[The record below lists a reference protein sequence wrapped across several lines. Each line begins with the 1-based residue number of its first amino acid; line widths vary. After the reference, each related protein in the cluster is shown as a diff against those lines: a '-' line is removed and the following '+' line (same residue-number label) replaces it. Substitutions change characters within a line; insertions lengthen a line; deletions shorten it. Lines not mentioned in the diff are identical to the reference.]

1 MSFIEI
7 DKVSFSY
14 PEMRD
19 KALKNINLKI
29 EKGELVLIIGPSGS
43 GKSTL
48 LSMLKNEISPV
59 GNLEGSILID
69 NVLREKCS
77 FSEIGYLFQDP
88 NAQLVSDKVYDE
100 LIYSLR
106 NLNLTEDEINE
117 RLGEIVT
124 YLNLNNILE
133 QNVHTLSGG
142 NKQIVNIASL
152 LLMHPKVLILDEP
165 TSQIDPIHYD
175 DIVNL
180 VLKLNKE
187 NQITT
192 LITEHRYSRLF
203 YEADKVIFMDH
214 GEIVVCDKPKNFIA
228 NLREKKG
235 AEIEPFIQ
243 EIIGEEPAIESRD
256 NDEVKLVE
264 KEASTTISQEIKEV
278 IEAKDISFSY
288 NNKDLNLNYI
298 NFSANPGEILSIVGS
313 NGCGKTTFLKLLSG
327 IYYPLTGAIK
337 LNGMKYKKIKSELF
351 KHIGYVPQDVN
362 EFFTFD
368 NIEAEFDFLK
378 KKLGSEFDEEL
389 YQRLKEEYKLE
400 RFLHKHPT
408 DISGGE
414 KQLII
419 IIIQI
424 LKKSKVMILDEP
436 TKGLDPVLKNKLGET
451 LVSIK
456 NKGTAIILVTHDIDF
471 IFTYSDKCSMMFNH
485 KITKPVPIEEFFKKK
500 LFYLPKHLIKARR

>member
-1 MSFIEI
+1 MSFIDI

-14 PEMRD
+14 PEISC
-19 KALKNINLKI
+19 KALKDINLKI
-29 EKGELVLIIGPSGS
+29 EKGELILIIGPSGS

-48 LSMLKNEISPV
+48 LSMLKQEISPV
-59 GNLEGSILID
+59 GNFEGTISID
-69 NVLREKCS
+69 GVERDKCK
-77 FSEIGYLFQDP
+77 FQDIGYLFQDP

-106 NLNLTEDEINE
+106 NLNLSEDDINE

-124 YLNLNNILE
+124 YLNLNSILN

-152 LLMHPKVLILDEP
+152 LLMHPKLLILDEP

-203 YEADKVIFMDH
+203 YEADKVIFMDK
-214 GEIVVCDKPKNFIA
+214 GEVILCDTPENFIA
-228 NLREKKG
+228 MLKEIKG
-235 AEIEPFIQ
+235 SEIEAFIE
-243 EIIGEEPAIESRD
+243 EITGEELLDDQMQIEESGID
-256 NDEVKLVE
+256 LVE
-264 KEASTTISQEIKEV
+264 LNINSNQDITPV
-278 IEAKDISFSY
+278 IEATDISFSY

-298 NFSANPGEILSIVGS
+298 SFKANAGEILSIVGS

-327 IYYPLTGAIK
+327 VYYPLTGVIK
-337 LNGMKYKKIKSELF
+337 FNGKKYKKIKSELF
-351 KHIGYVPQDVN
+351 KYIGYVPQDVN

-368 NIEAEFDFLK
+368 NIEAEFEFLREK
-378 KKLGSEFDEEL
+378 MGKDFDEEL
-389 YQRLKEEYKLE
+389 YESLKYEYNLE
-400 RFLHKHPT
+400 GFLHKHPT

-436 TKGLDPVLKNKLGET
+436 TKGLDPMLKKRLGET
-451 LVSIK
+451 LVSIR

-471 IFTYSDKCSMMFNH
+471 IYNYSDKCAMMFNH
-485 KITKPVPIEEFFKKK
+485 KITTPVDIGVFFKKK
-500 LFYLPKHLIKARR
+500 LFYLPRHLIKARG